1 MLVHEIMVPKHELL
15 ESIPL
20 HVQALNYGEL
30 VYELKNHVGE
40 EALSSNLTLE
50 LGPIK
55 KFLLQ
60 IFPITY

>member
-15 ESIPL
+15 ENIML
-20 HVQALNYGEL
+20 HVQALNYGEY
-30 VYELKNHVGE
+30 VYELENRVE
-40 EALSSNLTLE
+40 EKALSLNLTLE